1 MKEKTYL
8 NIVRGFAFYDILA
21 LAPFALPWIAG
32 FQLKTFGQIQEALG
46 VSGAPVTAVG
56 PNEMVFFNMLGIV
69 GVGWAIWRLRNLTVE
84 LGIFEGWL
92 RAGFA
97 MFMLYAGLING
108 GRGLLIIFGLVDV
121 ISAPLH
127 LLGTVFAPQQA
138 FGRFKPANIGPTFS
152 FLYLINAKSKRR

>member
-21 LAPFALPWIAG
+21 LAPFALPWIARL
-32 FQLKTFGQIQEALG
+32 QLETFGQIQEVLG
-46 VSGAPVTAVG
+46 VGGAPVTAVG

-69 GVGWAIWRLRNLTVE
+69 GVGWAIWRLRNLTIE

-97 MFMLYAGLING
+97 LALLYAGLING
-108 GRGLLIIFGLVDV
+108 GSGLLLIFGLIDV
-121 ISAPLH
+121 IAAPLH
-127 LLGTVFAPQQA
+127 LLGY
-138 FGRFKPANIGPTFS
+138 RFRIVAEIRPVQTG
-152 FLYLINAKSKRR
+152 